1 VTIWVVRIGDELCV
15 RSVNGRTA
23 SWFRGAQIRHQGHIS
38 AGGVAKEVILID
50 ADPSFS
56 DAIDAAYRA
65 KYRRYQAS
73 IIDSIVS
80 PQARAATIR
89 LLPNSR

>member
-1 VTIWVVRIGDELCV
+1 MRRARDYRGGG
-15 RSVNGRTA
+15 SA
-23 SWFRGAQIRHQGHIS
+23 WFRGAEVSHEGHIR
-38 AGGVAKEVILID
+38 AGGVDKDVTFVDVDRGLD
-50 ADPSFS
+50 GP
-56 DAIDAAYRA
+56 IDAAYRA